1 MTKSTTLAVP
11 YVTPQLFANAVITA
25 MQKLQ
30 KASKSFL
37 TTQGPEN
44 EIRADKTYYSFLLS
58 SCFINK
64 LCVKFSSWILTTV
77 QSLML
82 SKRPVQTRYV
92 YEWQLQ

>member
-37 TTQGPEN
+37 TTQGPE
-44 EIRADKTYYSFLLS
+44 IRADKTILVIFTIIMLYYLISKQR
-58 SCFINK
+58 NNPK
-64 LCVKFSSWILTTV
+64 LGNFHKEI
-77 QSLML
+77 
-82 SKRPVQTRYV
+82 TR
-92 YEWQLQ
+92 